1 MRAAGLLAGVLFALA
16 PSWALGAQWGLS
28 AEIGV
33 ARFGGTGRDSSGA
46 RVGPYRPTTFAVR
59 AERTLGSSRVSLAV
73 MYARTGIAGEQGDV
87 AVVFYDAA
95 SLVEFAPE
103 LSIRL
108 ARFGAGLAAR
118 VEGGPAVDVWEIEGV
133 SRTRVGAR
141 GGIAL
146 EWPLG
151 GRFTGSLRATGVV
164 SPSVINTGETPGGV
178 ERSSTRRG
186 GVSIGVGYRL

>member
-1 MRAAGLLAGVLFALA
+1 MATLVRFREPFREMAALHNEMSRLAGGFFDANGRTNQA
-16 PSWALGAQWGLS
+16 WA
-28 AEIGV
+28 
-33 ARFGGTGRDSSGA
+33 
-46 RVGPYRPTTFAVR
+46 
-59 AERTLGSSRVSLAV
+59 
-73 MYARTGIAGEQGDV
+73 
-87 AVVFYDAA
+87 
-95 SLVEFAPE
+95 
-103 LSIRL
+103 
-108 ARFGAGLAAR
+108 
-118 VEGGPAVDVWEIEGV
+118 PAVDVWEIEGV